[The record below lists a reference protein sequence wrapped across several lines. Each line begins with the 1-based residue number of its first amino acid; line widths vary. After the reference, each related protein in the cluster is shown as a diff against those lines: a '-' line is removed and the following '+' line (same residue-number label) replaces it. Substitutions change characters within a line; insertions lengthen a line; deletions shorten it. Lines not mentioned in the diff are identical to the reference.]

1 MPLALLNVIVF
12 SEIDG
17 FHQVHINFHVI
28 VETARHLQ
36 AV

>member
-17 FHQVHINFHVI
+17 FNQVHINFHI
-28 VETARHLQ
+28 VETARQLQ